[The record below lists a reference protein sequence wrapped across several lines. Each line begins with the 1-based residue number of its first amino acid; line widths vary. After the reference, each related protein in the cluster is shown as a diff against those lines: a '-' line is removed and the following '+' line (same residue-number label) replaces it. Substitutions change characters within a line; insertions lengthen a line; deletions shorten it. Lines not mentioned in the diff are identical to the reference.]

1 MIEVSGLTKQYGSKR
16 AVDDVSFTVQP
27 GKVTG
32 FLGPNG
38 AGKSTTM
45 RMILGLE
52 RPTAGKALVDGK
64 PYGHLSSPLTS
75 VGALL
80 EARAV
85 HPRRSGVNH
94 LRALART
101 HGIPNSRVDEV
112 IEITGLSS
120 AAKKKVGGYSLGM
133 GQRLGIATAIL
144 GDPSTVIL
152 DEPVNGLDPEG
163 VIWVR
168 QMARFLASEGKTVFL
183 SSHLM
188 SEMAQTADHLIVI
201 GQGKVLA
208 DQPLQEFLNQ
218 TGEDKVLVRTD
229 DPDGFANLLRQ
240 DQLEVQK
247 QNDGS
252 LIVNVNEREIAQR
265 AHSHGVLLWEI
276 TPQKAS
282 LEQVY
287 MSMTSDSVEY
297 RSSDPN
303 AGLGSSAASTS
314 AASTGGTATTDSA
327 STDAESGSG
336 ETQASG
342 GAHTASQPTVDP
354 ASTSD
359 GYEPTHSTEH
369 APWNQE
375 EK

>member
-16 AVDDVSFTVQP
+16 AVDDISFSVQP

-52 RPTAGKALVDGK
+52 KPTAGEALVDGQK
-64 PYGHLSSPLTS
+64 YNHLSSPLTT

-94 LRALART
+94 LRAMALT
-101 HGIPNSRVDEV
+101 HGIPKSRVDEV
-112 IEITGLSS
+112 IDITGLSS
-120 AAKKKVGGYSLGM
+120 AAGKKVGGYSLGM

-144 GDPSTVIL
+144 GDPTTVIL

-208 DQPLQEFLNQ
+208 DQPLKEFLNQ
-218 TGEDKVLVRTD
+218 TGDEQVLVRTD
-229 DPDGFANLLRQ
+229 DPQAFAEALRQ
-240 DQLEVQK
+240 DQVGVTQRE
-247 QNDGS
+247 DGS
-252 LIVNVNEREIAQR
+252 LIVRGNGREVAQR
-265 AHSHGVLLWEI
+265 AQSHGALLWEI
-276 TPQKAS
+276 TPQQAS

-287 MSMTSDSVEY
+287 MSMTHDSVEY

-303 AGLGSSAASTS
+303 AGLGSGAAHNNGATS
-314 AASTGGTATTDSA
+314 
-327 STDAESGSG
+327 
-336 ETQASG
+336 QAPVNQG
-342 GAHTASQPTVDP
+342 PQDP
-354 ASTSD
+354 
-359 GYEPTHSTEH
+359 GYTPAHSTEQDT
-369 APWNQE
+369 PWNQE

>member
-1 MIEVSGLTKQYGSKR
+1 MIEVRGLTKTYGPKT
-16 AVDDVSFTVQP
+16 AVNDVSFTVQP

-52 RPTAGKALVDGK
+52 HPTRGQALVDGEQ
-64 PYGHLSSPLTS
+64 YARLRSPLTS
-75 VGALL
+75 VGSLL

-85 HPRRSGVNH
+85 HPRRSGRNH
-94 LRALART
+94 LRAMAAT
-101 HGIPNSRVDEV
+101 HGIPQSRVDEV

-120 AAKKKVGGYSLGM
+120 AATKKVGGYSLGM
-133 GQRLGIATAIL
+133 GQRLGIASAIL

-168 QMARFLASEGKTVFL
+168 QMARHLASEGKTVFL

-201 GQGKVLA
+201 GQGRVLA
-208 DQPLQEFLNQ
+208 DQPLQEFLDQ
-218 TGEDKVLVRTD
+218 AGDQKVLVRTD
-229 DPDGFANLLRQ
+229 DDQRLAAALSQEGIRVQSGPEGGLL
-240 DQLEVQK
+240 VS
-247 QNDGS
+247 GS
-252 LIVNVNEREIAQR
+252 GRELAQR
-265 AHSHGVLLWEI
+265 AQAAGVLPWEI
-276 TPQKAS
+276 TPQRAS

-287 MSMTSDSVEY
+287 MAMTQDSVEY

-303 AGLGSSAASTS
+303 ADPHLAPAAGRHADP
-314 AASTGGTATTDSA
+314 AAEAPAQPVA
-327 STDAESGSG
+327 S
-336 ETQASG
+336 
-342 GAHTASQPTVDP
+342 HTASGTAAGAGQHV
-354 ASTSD
+354 
-359 GYEPTHSTEH
+359 
-369 APWNQE
+369 APQETQE
-375 EK
+375 ETQK

>member
-1 MIEVSGLTKQYGSKR
+1 MIEVSGLTKTYGPKR

-52 RPTAGKALVDGK
+52 HPTRGQALVDGQR
-64 PYGHLSSPLTS
+64 YASLRSPLTS
-75 VGALL
+75 VGSLL

-94 LRALART
+94 LRAMAVT
-101 HGIPNSRVDEV
+101 HGIPKSRVDEV
-112 IEITGLSS
+112 IEITGLAS
-120 AAKKKVGGYSLGM
+120 AAKRKVGGYSLGM

-168 QMARFLASEGKTVFL
+168 QMARHLASEGKTVFL

-201 GQGKVLA
+201 GQGRILA
-208 DQPLQEFLNQ
+208 DEPLQSFLDAN
-218 TGEDKVLVRTD
+218 GEHRVLVRTD
-229 DPDGFANLLRQ
+229 DAAAFADRLLADGVESTPYEQDGLLVAAEAR
-240 DQLEVQK
+240 EVA
-247 QNDGS
+247 
-252 LIVNVNEREIAQR
+252 ERAQS
-265 AHSHGVLLWEI
+265 AGVLLYEI
-276 TPQKAS
+276 TPQRDS

-287 MSMTSDSVEY
+287 MRMTQDSVEY
-297 RSSDPN
+297 RSADPN
-303 AGLGSSAASTS
+303 APQAQQAPQ
-314 AASTGGTATTDSA
+314 AQHVAK
-327 STDAESGSG
+327 ESR
-336 ETQASG
+336 A
-342 GAHTASQPTVDP
+342 
-354 ASTSD
+354 
-359 GYEPTHSTEH
+359 
-369 APWNQE
+369 
-375 EK
+375 

>member
-1 MIEVSGLTKQYGSKR
+1 MIEVSGLSKQYGSKR
-16 AVDDVSFTVQP
+16 AVDNVSFTVQP

-52 RPTAGKALVDGK
+52 KPTTGSALVDGK
-64 PYGHLSSPLTS
+64 KYSHLSSPLTS

-112 IEITGLSS
+112 IEITGFSS

-188 SEMAQTADHLIVI
+188 SEMSQTADHLIVI

-208 DQPLQEFLNQ
+208 DQPLKEFLNQ
-218 TGEDKVLVRTD
+218 TGEDHVLVRTD
-229 DPDGFANLLRQ
+229 NPESFAEALRQ
-240 DQLEVQK
+240 DQVAVQK
-247 QNDGS
+247 QDDDALLVSANG
-252 LIVNVNEREIAQR
+252 REVAQR
-265 AHSHGVLLWEI
+265 AQSQGVLLWEI

-303 AGLGSSAASTS
+303 AGLGSAAAGSV
-314 AASTGGTATTDSA
+314 AD
-327 STDAESGSG
+327 SGS
-336 ETQASG
+336 ESDRASG
-342 GAHTASQPTVDP
+342 GAHTASNPTVAP
-354 ASTSD
+354 ATQDD
-359 GYEPTHSTEH
+359 GYEPAHSTEQ
-369 APWNQE
+369 ATPWNQE

>member
-16 AVDDVSFTVQP
+16 AVDDISFSVQP

-52 RPTAGKALVDGK
+52 KPTAGEALVDGK
-64 PYGHLSSPLTS
+64 KYSHLSSPLTT

-94 LRALART
+94 LRSMALT
-101 HGIPNSRVDEV
+101 HGIPKSRVDEV
-112 IEITGLSS
+112 IDITGLSS
-120 AAKKKVGGYSLGM
+120 AAGKKVGGYSLGM

-144 GDPSTVIL
+144 GDPTTVIL

-208 DQPLQEFLNQ
+208 DQPLDEFLNQ
-218 TGEDKVLVRTD
+218 AGDERVLVRTD
-229 DPDGFANLLRQ
+229 DPRAFAEALRQ
-240 DQLEVQK
+240 DQVGVTQ
-247 QNDGS
+247 QDDGS
-252 LIVNVNEREIAQR
+252 LLVSGTGREVAQR
-265 AHSHGVLLWEI
+265 AQSHGALLWEI
-276 TPQKAS
+276 TPQQAS

-287 MSMTSDSVEY
+287 MSMTRDSVEY

-303 AGLGSSAASTS
+303 AGLGSGAAGSAGAAS
-314 AASTGGTATTDSA
+314 
-327 STDAESGSG
+327 
-336 ETQASG
+336 QAPGQNRG
-342 GAHTASQPTVDP
+342 GAHAPSQAPVNQQPQDP
-354 ASTSD
+354 
-359 GYEPTHSTEH
+359 GYTPAHSTDQDT
-369 APWNQE
+369 PWNQE